1 MVGSI
6 LGCFFLRRKADAEDV
21 DVDVDVVDVVLYVDV
36 VENVDVDVVDDVF

>member
-6 LGCFFLRRKADAEDV
+6 LGCFFLRRKADAE
-21 DVDVDVVDVVLYVDV
+21 DVDVVDVVLYVDV

>member
-21 DVDVDVVDVVLYVDV
+21 DVDDVVLYVDV

>member
-1 MVGSI
+1 LVGSI
-6 LGCFFLRRKADAEDV
+6 LGCFFLRRKADAE